1 MPVGRKKDIAKLDVA
16 MDDALFVDIVDDRGK
31 FGEPL
36 ENAVLVKFLRTDVR
50 ERARAAVIVQ
60 DKLHHEVRRPG
71 GFVEI
76 QVEDAHE
83 VLIMQT
89 CEHLALG
96 QSNKALE
103 ILTAGH

>member
-1 MPVGRKKDIAKLDVA
+1 MLTPDLLFCVFHFDRFDHLVYTVLDLVDDVGRNAESRRD
-16 MDDALFVDIVDDRGK
+16 FVY
-31 FGEPL
+31 
-36 ENAVLVKFLRTDVR
+36 
-50 ERARAAVIVQ
+50 
-60 DKLHHEVRRPG
+60 RRPG